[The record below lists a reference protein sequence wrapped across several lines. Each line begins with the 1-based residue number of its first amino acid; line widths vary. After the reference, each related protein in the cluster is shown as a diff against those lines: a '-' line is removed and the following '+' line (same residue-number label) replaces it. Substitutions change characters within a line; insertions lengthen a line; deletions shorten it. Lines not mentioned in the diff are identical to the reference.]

1 MKAKKFALILVAVLI
16 AALLA
21 GCLAA
26 CNKDE
31 KPVLTVTIGS
41 QQVPYSPDGVQP
53 YTDGTQVQVDGL
65 PDGYTIEL
73 GLSAQFG
80 GVPVPGDSAPL
91 VFDGSVKV
99 MNGET
104 DVTGEFDIKAALTEG
119 ATVTVVKG
127 VAEVNAVTEVEW
139 DGEAH
144 TFDVSDV
151 VLPEGCDQQFT
162 VNGIDKTYTDGGIY
176 AYELVLGETDLYAE
190 QTLEALLKIK
200 SVSIDDTSYALEDAI
215 AAAQTDDVIV
225 VRHNTTFSTAKAYAD
240 ASYRTVKEGVTLL
253 LPFDADYSAELTN
266 VYPYRNNGNDYKT
279 VPAPYVTLGVP
290 EGLRIV
296 VDGTF
301 TVNGKLTA
309 NFSNMM
315 GMTLDNSVLDMEE
328 GSEVLVNDGGIIN
341 VLGFV
346 TGNGTVRAKSGGT
359 IAETIVLTGYRGGT
373 ISMFTAGKIIPFNQ
387 YYLNNI
393 EVKSVYESG
402 AALIGKAVV
411 LNGGDGGA
419 AASYMHADVL
429 FVGGEDALIHLTGGE
444 LRKEYDVNTGVI
456 TMTAAGDFALGD
468 LAISATGLTVDS
480 AGKEIPFP
488 GNFDIVLESGTATM
502 DGVGIKLLPGA
513 SFTVEKD
520 ATLELKGNAKVFV
533 YNNNEFEWT
542 QDGTISYPVGN
553 ATKCYRVAPTFDY
566 DIKTPAVFEV
576 NGTVSVSA
584 EANIAGA
591 ITSTGNG
598 SVSFAAAPT
607 QLSIQ
612 EYKSGKLPVQ
622 WFTMTN
628 IATLAGVE
636 NVVAGTYTYNAE
648 TATWTKA

>member
-91 VFDGSVKV
+91 VFDGNVKV

-104 DVTGEFDIKAALTEG
+104 DVTGEFDIKATLTEG
-119 ATVTVVKG
+119 ATVTVVKA

-176 AYELVLGETDLYAE
+176 AYELVLGETDLYAA

-225 VRHNTTFSTAKAYAD
+225 VRHNTAFSTAKAYAD
-240 ASYRTVKEGVTLL
+240 ASYRTIDKGVKFV
-253 LPFDADYSAELTN
+253 LPFDEKHSTSVNELWKNRDT
-266 VYPYRNNGNDYKT
+266 KT
-279 VPAPYVTLGVP
+279 SIPDPYVTLEVP
-290 EGLRIV
+290 AGMQIV

-301 TVNGKLTA
+301 IVNGRRTA
-309 NFSNMM
+309 SGNIMGFTYENAVLNMNA
-315 GMTLDNSVLDMEE
+315 D
-328 GSEVLVNDGGIIN
+328 SEVLVNDGGKFYSI
-341 VLGFV
+341 GFV
-346 TGNGTVRAKSGGT
+346 TGDGLIRAKSGGM
-359 IAETIVLTGYRGGT
+359 IGETIVLLGYRGGSITTGIYNT
-373 ISMFTAGKIIPFNQ
+373 IVPFNQ
-387 YYLNNI
+387 YMLNNI
-393 EVKSVYESG
+393 EVECVYEAG
-402 AALIGKAVV
+402 AELKAQAFAMAFSTFGVATEV
-411 LNGGDGGA
+411 D
-419 AASYMHADVL
+419 
-429 FVGGEDALIHLTGGE
+429 FVGTDDAMIVLTSGE
-444 LRKEYDVNTGVI
+444 LRKTYNVETGVI
-456 TMTAAGDFALGD
+456 TMTSAGDMKFGN
-468 LAISATGLTVDS
+468 LAVTAGVTVSS

-488 GNFDIVLESGTATM
+488 GNFDIVIESGKATL
-502 DGVGIKLLPGA
+502 DGVRIKLLPGA
-513 SFTVEKD
+513 SLRVEKD
-520 ATLELKGNAKVFV
+520 ATLELKNDAAVFV
-533 YNNNEFEWT
+533 YNGKEFTWPNN
-542 QDGTISYPVGN
+542 DGNIGYPV
-553 ATKCYRVAPTFDY
+553 TKAVYRTAPTFDHNL
-566 DIKTPAVFEV
+566 KTAAAFVV
-576 NGTVSVSA
+576 NGTVNVADTSDL
-584 EANIAGA
+584 AGV
-591 ITSTGNG
+591 ITSDANG
-598 SVSFAAAPT
+598 KVVFAADPVEF
-607 QLSIQ
+607 SIT
-612 EYKSGKLPVQ
+612 ELETAKSDEDYEPHYM
-622 WFTMTN
+622 TMTN

-636 NVVAGTYTYNAE
+636 KVVAGTYTYNAE